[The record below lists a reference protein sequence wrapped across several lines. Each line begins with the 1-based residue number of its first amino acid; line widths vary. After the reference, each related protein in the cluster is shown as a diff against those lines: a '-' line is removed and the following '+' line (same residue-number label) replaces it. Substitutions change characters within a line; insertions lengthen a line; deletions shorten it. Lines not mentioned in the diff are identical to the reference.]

1 MILFVIKLD
10 PKSSITLPN
19 YLHLSQLQSQHLIL
33 NQIISWIKTYL
44 KIGLRQ
50 KDQQRLPALVL
61 QTYCDQNI
69 QLQSVVF
76 YKDLSDTEVI
86 KCYAQTF
93 SEISADYCHCL
104 QPHTDTLTRHLY
116 LRHLIQAN
124 QAFTECQ
131 LSKMWTVSH
140 PTPKDL
146 LIYFEVQN
154 FKATKV

>member
-1 MILFVIKLD
+1 MILFAIKLD

-19 YLHLSQLQSQHLIL
+19 YLHLSQLQSQHSIL

-131 LSKMWTVSH
+131 LSKM
-140 PTPKDL
+140 
-146 LIYFEVQN
+146 
-154 FKATKV
+154 